1 MPVLSQTKLV
11 ELKELILKDMI
22 QEDTL
27 PSSLGNIDLSLSFDF

>member
-27 PSSLGNIDLSLSFDF
+27 PGSLGNIDLSLSFDF